1 VGFFGSGNS
10 GSSSTGS
17 GGGTGP
23 AGKKKDGSYGT
34 RADAKQASKRNQ
46 FRNEGAKEIREGV
59 NTPSMAV
66 NAVAAILSGPL
77 QAGSRVNRDFFTDQV
92 LGSKNFRGTTKSD
105 FEKMSLTEQEKM
117 YDNYMSDRQA
127 GKTDAYG
134 NTISQGGGGNQDQ
147 GIELAKG
154 ATGTATTTGPGEIQ
168 KTATNTMT
176 TKDAKKNSTD
186 TLLANK
192 RKGRKST
199 NKTSATGLEDDYTL
213 AKKKLLG

>member
-1 VGFFGSGNS
+1 MGFFGSR
-10 GSSSTGS
+10 SSASTGS
-17 GGGTGP
+17 GGGAGP
-23 AGKKKDGSYGT
+23 AGRKTDGSYGT
-34 RADAKQASKRNQ
+34 AADARKASKRNQ
-46 FRNEGAKEIREGV
+46 FRNQGAKDIREGV

-117 YDNYMSDRQA
+117 YDNYMSGRQT

-134 NTISQGGGGNQDQ
+134 NTISQGGGGNQNQ

-154 ATGTATTTGPGEIQ
+154 ATGTATTTGPEEIQ

-192 RKGRKST
+192 RKGRKQT

>member
-1 VGFFGSGNS
+1 MGFFGSNNNNQ
-10 GSSSTGS
+10 SSSGDV
-17 GGGTGP
+17 GP
-23 AGKKKDGSYGT
+23 AGRKTDGSYGT
-34 RADAKQASKRNQ
+34 RDDAKQASKRNE
-46 FRNEGAKEIREGV
+46 FRNQGAKEIREGV

-117 YDNYMSDRQA
+117 YDNYMSGRQT

-134 NTISQGGGGNQDQ
+134 NTISQGGGGNQNQ

-154 ATGTATTTGPGEIQ
+154 ATGTATTTGPEEIQ

-199 NKTSATGLEDDYTL
+199 IKTSATGLEENYTL

>member
-1 VGFFGSGNS
+1 MGFFGSRNRS
-10 GSSSTGS
+10 PSSSGNV
-17 GGGTGP
+17 GP
-23 AGKKKDGSYGT
+23 AGRKTDGSYGT
-34 RADAKQASKRNQ
+34 AADARQASKRNQ

-117 YDNYMSDRQA
+117 YDNYMSGRQT

>member
-1 VGFFGSGNS
+1 MGFFGSR
-10 GSSSTGS
+10 SSASTGS
-17 GGGTGP
+17 GGGAGP
-23 AGKKKDGSYGT
+23 AGRKTDGSYGT
-34 RADAKQASKRNQ
+34 RDDAKQASKRNE
-46 FRNEGAKEIREGV
+46 FRNQGAKDIKKGV
-59 NTPSMAV
+59 RTPSMAV

-117 YDNYMSDRQA
+117 YDNYMSGRQT

-134 NTISQGGGGNQDQ
+134 NTISQGGGGNQNQ

-154 ATGTATTTGPGEIQ
+154 ATGTATTTGPEEIQ

-192 RKGRKST
+192 RKGRKQT

>member
-1 VGFFGSGNS
+1 MGFFGSRNRS
-10 GSSSTGS
+10 PSSSGNV
-17 GGGTGP
+17 GP
-23 AGKKKDGSYGT
+23 AGRKTDGSYGT
-34 RADAKQASKRNQ
+34 AADARQASKRNQ
-46 FRNEGAKEIREGV
+46 FRNQGAKKIREGV

-117 YDNYMSDRQA
+117 YDNYMSGRQT

-134 NTISQGGGGNQDQ
+134 NTISQGDGGNQNQ

-154 ATGTATTTGPGEIQ
+154 ATGTATTTGPEEIQ

-192 RKGRKST
+192 RKGRKQT

>member
-1 VGFFGSGNS
+1 MGRTIN
-10 GSSSTGS
+10 TG
-17 GGGTGP
+17 
-23 AGKKKDGSYGT
+23 
-34 RADAKQASKRNQ
+34 
-46 FRNEGAKEIREGV
+46 
-59 NTPSMAV
+59 
-66 NAVAAILSGPL
+66 
-77 QAGSRVNRDFFTDQV
+77 
-92 LGSKNFRGTTKSD
+92 
-105 FEKMSLTEQEKM
+105 
-117 YDNYMSDRQA
+117 
-127 GKTDAYG
+127 
-134 NTISQGGGGNQDQ
+134 GGGGNQNQ

>member
-1 VGFFGSGNS
+1 VGFFGSRSKSEQAKDSNRERQRETS
-10 GSSSTGS
+10 KYTKVSEKAKNKVQRDRDNDSRDKLTNYEVAKVPAFIPGSTILN
-17 GGGTGP
+17 
-23 AGKKKDGSYGT
+23 AGQDVRQKT
-34 RADAKQASKRNQ
+34 
-46 FRNEGAKEIREGV
+46 FE
-59 NTPSMAV
+59 
-66 NAVAAILSGPL
+66 
-77 QAGSRVNRDFFTDQV
+77 VNRDYYRDNVVGKPGYKDT
-92 LGSKNFRGTTKSD
+92 
-105 FEKMSLTEQEKM
+105 FEDYEK
-117 YDNYMSDRQA
+117 YIKGRSQGNL
-127 GKTDAYG
+127 DAMG
-134 NTISQGGGGNQDQ
+134 RTINTGGGGGGNQNQ

-199 NKTSATGLEDDYTL
+199 NKTSATGLDDDYTL